1 HYIDVFRKASK
12 DPRVQKQMEA
22 KGTDI
27 VFMAGAEYGRF
38 MDQNFA
44 RLKKLAIDIGMYK
57 GK

>member
-1 HYIDVFRKASK
+1 
-12 DPRVQKQMEA
+12 MEA